1 MINLL
6 NKHFPGFTVEYID
19 DDVYALTAPDG
30 SHDITVC
37 TDEVYTISA
46 VGELR
51 RAYTDITV
59 SEGDNFARFRNTE
72 DMIAYINELISA
84 KN

>member
-6 NKHFPGFTVEYID
+6 NKHFPDCTVEYIG
-19 DDVYALTAPDG
+19 DDVYALISPDG

-46 VGELR
+46 VDGLR

-59 SEGDNFARFRNTE
+59 SEGDNFARFNNTE
-72 DMIAYINELISA
+72 DMIAYIKELIGV

>member
-19 DDVYALTAPDG
+19 DDVYALTSPDG

-46 VGELR
+46 IDGLR

-59 SEGDNFARFRNTE
+59 SEGDNFARFKNTE
-72 DMIAYINELISA
+72 DMIAYINGLISV
-84 KN
+84 KS